1 MGINISLV
9 IQNKR
14 TNTLY
19 KSSFNHNL
27 RYKFHRLSH
36 RSKCLSSLCYK
47 NYIQETDASLP
58 DSNPKPF
65 WGIVHSSKIHAQ
77 IPRKFSYNGE
87 TADNPNLIAIP
98 CLHLI
103 YHLYSKSQH
112 RIPQLIPNT
121 NIALL
126 TWHNSALDIENWDY
140 VSKPRWL
147 KRNRWCPDGVPPSA
161 INYIAFPF

>member
-9 IQNKR
+9 IQVKR
-14 TNTLY
+14 TNKLFN
-19 KSSFNHNL
+19 SSFDHNL
-27 RYKFHRLSH
+27 RILRYEFHRPRR
-36 RSKCLSSLCYK
+36 RSKVLTSLCNK
-47 NYIQETDASLP
+47 NYIQMHNYQTQ
-58 DSNPKPF
+58 
-65 WGIVHSSKIHAQ
+65 IHAQ

-121 NIALL
+121 LSSYSSLNLAHFGS
-126 TWHNSALDIENWDY
+126 WHWELRLR
-140 VSKPRWL
+140 VKT
-147 KRNRWCPDGVPPSA
+147 
-161 INYIAFPF
+161 